1 MAESIDVGKASK
13 SNTKPKVRYAVHYKD
28 RNYEYALHS
37 SKGHFLRN
45 LADVVNVLE
54 YCVTMDLKA
63 ALYKPDQELY
73 NFEVVRLVNDEV
85 DGAFDQ
91 VAFKVNLDAIVK
103 RAIEDNIQR
112 NT

>member
-1 MAESIDVGKASK
+1 VAESIDTGKVGGKNMK
-13 SNTKPKVRYAVHYKD
+13 TKVRYAVHYKD

-63 ALYKPDQELY
+63 SLYKPDQELY